1 MNCLEDNDYHHQME
15 ELVTVS
21 NALQCVITLIF
32 WILFLI
38 FFHVIFVFCLFSLEI
53 FLLYCVLYSFSFCL
67 CFSEIFWCQFLE
79 CLILIFLLSLR
90 FCISPE
96 PFLVIFPGYLDNNV
110 YIFLWFFF
118 FIFSIQFPH
127 QPIAPCVLFS
137 IIMEKIFFF
146 LFFFLLLITFYT

>member
-67 CFSEIFWCQFLE
+67 SFSEIFWCQFLE

-118 FIFSIQFPH
+118 FIFSMQFPH

-137 IIMEKIFFF
+137 ITKKKIFLF
-146 LFFFLLLITFYT
+146 LFFLLLITFYS

>member
-1 MNCLEDNDYHHQME
+1 MNCLEDKDYHHQME

-21 NALQCVITLIF
+21 NGLQCVITLIF
-32 WILFLI
+32 CILFLV

-67 CFSEIFWCQFLE
+67 SFSEIFWCQFLE

-110 YIFLWFFF
+110 YIFLWFFY
-118 FIFSIQFPH
+118 
-127 QPIAPCVLFS
+127 
-137 IIMEKIFFF
+137 
-146 LFFFLLLITFYT
+146 LFFQYSFLTSP

>member
-21 NALQCVITLIF
+21 NALQYVITLIF
-32 WILFLI
+32 RILFLV

-53 FLLYCVLYSFSFCL
+53 FLLYCVFYSFSFCL
-67 CFSEIFWCQFLE
+67 SFSEIFWCQFFE
-79 CLILIFLLSLR
+79 YLILIFLLQIR

-110 YIFLWFFF
+110 YIFFDFF
-118 FIFSIQFPH
+118 S
-127 QPIAPCVLFS
+127 
-137 IIMEKIFFF
+137 
-146 LFFFLLLITFYT
+146 LFFQCSFLTSP